1 MPRISS
7 RRPTSGCSRRW
18 PRGTEVDAPKA
29 YLTTVVTRL
38 AIDHLR
44 SARVRRET
52 YPGPWM
58 PEPVVER
65 LDEAPAD
72 SAELTES
79 LSIAYL
85 VLLEQLSATERA
97 VFLLHDVFGYR
108 FEEIAAMVDRSE
120 AGCRQIAVRARRRLE
135 PDRPRLDSDPR
146 RRIQTAEQFL
156 TAFRDG
162 DIDALL
168 HLVAEDAVFV
178 GDGGGKAAALPEP
191 IHGRDRV
198 VHLVRAFANQN
209 RRLNLRFEPALVNG
223 QPGAVVRDLDDLV
236 VTVLAFDIVGGYVQT
251 IRSIVN
257 PDKIGHLGA
266 VSPLTRRREGSEAVT
281 GAAHRRSSHAQAAP
295 PPRGGTGPR
304 SPAAGCCAPNYGL
317 T

>member
-1 MPRISS
+1 MSEDL
-7 RRPTSGCSRRW
+7 RPLMFSIAYRMVGSVSDAEDLVQEAYLRMQQALAV
-18 PRGTEVDAPKA
+18 GTAVDSPKA

-65 LDEAPAD
+65 LDEVPAE
-72 SAELTES
+72 SAELSDS

-85 VLLEQLSATERA
+85 VLLDQLSATERA
-97 VFLLHDVFGYR
+97 VLLLHDVFGYQ
-108 FEEIAAMVDRSE
+108 FDEIGAIVDRSE
-120 AGCRQIAVRARRRLE
+120 AGCRQIAVRARRRLDPE
-135 PDRPRLDSDPR
+135 RPNFDSDPR
-146 RRIQTAEQFL
+146 ERSQIAGQFL
-156 TAFRDG
+156 SAFRDG

-168 HLVAEDAVFV
+168 HLVSEEAVFV

-191 IHGRDRV
+191 IYGRDRV
-198 VHLVRAFANQN
+198 VHLLRAFANQN
-209 RRLNLRFEPALVNG
+209 RRLNLRFEPALVNA
-223 QPGAVVRDLDDLV
+223 QPGAVVRDLDGLV
-236 VTVLAFDIVGGYVQT
+236 VTVIALDIADGAVQT

-266 VSPLTRRREGSEAVT
+266 VSPLTRRR
-281 GAAHRRSSHAQAAP
+281 
-295 PPRGGTGPR
+295 GGDGE
-304 SPAAGCCAPNYGL
+304 
-317 T
+317 

>member
-1 MPRISS
+1 MSEDL
-7 RRPTSGCSRRW
+7 RPLMFSIAYRMVGSVSDAEDLVQEAFLRMQQALVV
-18 PRGTEVDAPKA
+18 GTAVDSPKA

-65 LDEAPAD
+65 LDEAPAE
-72 SAELTES
+72 SAELSDS

-85 VLLEQLSATERA
+85 VLLDQLSATERA
-97 VFLLHDVFGYR
+97 VLLLHDVFGYR
-108 FEEIAAMVDRSE
+108 FDEIGAIVDRSE
-120 AGCRQIAVRARRRLE
+120 AGCRQIAVRARRRLDPE
-135 PDRPRLDSDPR
+135 RPRFDSDPR
-146 RRIQTAEQFL
+146 ERAQVAEQFL
-156 TAFRDG
+156 SAFRDG

-191 IHGRDRV
+191 IYGRDRV
-198 VHLVRAFANQN
+198 VHLLRAFANQN
-209 RRLNLRFEPALVNG
+209 RRLNVRFEPALVNA
-223 QPGAVVRDLDDLV
+223 QPGAVVRDLDGLV
-236 VTVLAFDIVGGYVQT
+236 VTVLAFDIAGGMVQT
-251 IRSIVN
+251 VRSIVN

-266 VSPLTRRREGSEAVT
+266 VSPLTRRR
-281 GAAHRRSSHAQAAP
+281 GAD
-295 PPRGGTGPR
+295 GE
-304 SPAAGCCAPNYGL
+304 
-317 T
+317 

>member
-1 MPRISS
+1 VTAMSEDL
-7 RRPTSGCSRRW
+7 RPLMFALAYRMVASVSDAEDLVQEAYLRMQQALAA
-18 PRGTEVDAPKA
+18 GTEIEVPKA

-58 PEPVVER
+58 PEPFVQRV
-65 LDEAPAD
+65 DEAPAE
-72 SAELTES
+72 SAELADS

-85 VLLEQLSATERA
+85 VLLDQLSATERA

-108 FEEIAAMVDRSE
+108 FEEIAPIVDRSE

-135 PDRPRLDSDPR
+135 PDLPRFDSDPR
-146 RRIQTAEQFL
+146 RRIEVAEEFL

-168 HLVAEDAVFV
+168 HLVAQDAVFV

-209 RRLNLRFEPALVNG
+209 RRLSLRFEPALVNA
-223 QPGAVVRDLDDLV
+223 QPGAVVRDLDGLV
-236 VTVLAFDIVGGYVQT
+236 VTVLGFDIVDGVVHT

-257 PDKIGHLGA
+257 PDKIAHLGA
-266 VSPLTRRREGSEAVT
+266 VSPLTRRREG
-281 GAAHRRSSHAQAAP
+281 
-295 PPRGGTGPR
+295 
-304 SPAAGCCAPNYGL
+304 AGE
-317 T
+317 

>member
-1 MPRISS
+1 MTAMSEDL
-7 RRPTSGCSRRW
+7 RPLMFAIAYRMVGSVSDAEDLVQEAHLRMQQALAV
-18 PRGTEVDAPKA
+18 GTTVESPKA

-65 LDEAPAD
+65 LDEAPAE
-72 SAELTES
+72 SAELADS
-79 LSIAYL
+79 LSIAYM
-85 VLLEQLSATERA
+85 VLLDQLSATERA

-108 FEEIAAMVDRSE
+108 FDEIAPMVDRSE

-135 PDRPRLDSDPR
+135 PDRPRFDRDPR
-146 RRIQTAEQFL
+146 RRVEVAEQFL
-156 TAFRDG
+156 AAFREG

-198 VHLVRAFANQN
+198 VHLLRAFANQN
-209 RRLNLRFEPALVNG
+209 RRLNLRFEPALVNA
-223 QPGAVVRDLDDLV
+223 QPGAVVRDLDGLV
-236 VTVLAFDIVGGYVQT
+236 VTVLALDIDGGLVQS

-266 VSPLTRRREGSEAVT
+266 VSPLTRRRASAFE
-281 GAAHRRSSHAQAAP
+281 
-295 PPRGGTGPR
+295 
-304 SPAAGCCAPNYGL
+304 
-317 T
+317 

>member
-1 MPRISS
+1 MTAMSEDL
-7 RRPTSGCSRRW
+7 RPLMFALAYRMVGGVADAEDLVQEAYLRMQQALAA
-18 PRGTEVDAPKA
+18 GAEIEVPKA
-29 YLTTVVTRL
+29 YLTTIVTRL
-38 AIDHLR
+38 SIDHLR

-65 LDEAPAD
+65 VDEAPAD
-72 SAELTES
+72 SAELAES

-85 VLLEQLSATERA
+85 VLLDRLSATERA
-97 VFLLHDVFGYR
+97 VLLLHDVFGYR
-108 FEEIAAMVDRSE
+108 FEEIAPMVDRSE

-135 PDRPRLDSDPR
+135 PDLPHFDSDPR
-146 RRIQTAEQFL
+146 RRLEVAEQFL

-168 HLVAEDAVFV
+168 HLVAPDAVFV
-178 GDGGGKAAALPEP
+178 GDGGGRAAALPEP

-209 RRLNLRFEPALVNG
+209 RRLNLRFEPALVNA
-223 QPGAVVRDLDDLV
+223 QPGAVVRDLDGLV
-236 VTVLAFDIVGGYVQT
+236 VTVLGFDIVDGAVHT

-266 VSPLTRRREGSEAVT
+266 VSPLTRRREGSGE
-281 GAAHRRSSHAQAAP
+281 
-295 PPRGGTGPR
+295 
-304 SPAAGCCAPNYGL
+304 
-317 T
+317 

>member
-1 MPRISS
+1 MSEDL
-7 RRPTSGCSRRW
+7 RPLMFALAYRMVGSVSDAEDLVQEAYLRMQQALAA
-18 PRGTEVDAPKA
+18 GTTVDAPRA
-29 YLTTVVTRL
+29 YLTTIVTRL

-65 LDEAPAD
+65 LDQTPAD
-72 SAELTES
+72 SVELTDS

-85 VLLEQLSATERA
+85 VLLDQLSATERA

-108 FEEIAAMVDRSE
+108 FDEIAAMVHRSE

-135 PDRPRLDSDPR
+135 AGLPRFDSDPR
-146 RRIQTAEQFL
+146 RRIAVAEEFL

-168 HLVAEDAVFV
+168 QLVAQDAVFV

-209 RRLNLRFEPALVNG
+209 RRLNLRFEPALVNA
-223 QPGAVVRDLDDLV
+223 QPGAVVRDLDGLV
-236 VTVLAFDIVGGYVQT
+236 VTVLGFDIVDGAVQT

-266 VSPLTRRREGSEAVT
+266 VSPLTRRRED
-281 GAAHRRSSHAQAAP
+281 AAE
-295 PPRGGTGPR
+295 
-304 SPAAGCCAPNYGL
+304 
-317 T
+317 

>member
-1 MPRISS
+1 MFAIAYRMVGSVS
-7 RRPTSGCSRRW
+7 DAEDLVQEAHLRMQQALAA
-18 PRGTEVDAPKA
+18 GTAVDSPKA

-65 LDEAPAD
+65 PDEAPAE
-72 SAELTES
+72 SAELSDS

-85 VLLEQLSATERA
+85 VLLDRLSATERA
-97 VFLLHDVFGYR
+97 VFLLHDVFGYS
-108 FEEIAAMVDRSE
+108 FEEVGAMVDRSE
-120 AGCRQIAVRARRRLE
+120 AGCRQIAVRARRRLDPE
-135 PDRPRLDSDPR
+135 RPRFDRDSPLR
-146 RRIQTAEQFL
+146 TQVAEQFL
-156 TAFRDG
+156 TAFREG

-168 HLVAEDAVFV
+168 HLVSEDALFV

-191 IHGRDRV
+191 IYGRDRV
-198 VHLVRAFANQN
+198 VHLLRAFANQN
-209 RRLNLRFEPALVNG
+209 RRLNLSFEAARVNG
-223 QPGAVVRDLDDLV
+223 QPGAVVRDLDGLV
-236 VTVLAFDIVGGYVQT
+236 VTVIGLDISGGVVQT

-266 VSPLTRRREGSEAVT
+266 VSPLTRRSGSSGE
-281 GAAHRRSSHAQAAP
+281 
-295 PPRGGTGPR
+295 
-304 SPAAGCCAPNYGL
+304 
-317 T
+317 

>member
-1 MPRISS
+1 MTAMSEDLRPLMFALAYRMVGSVSDAEDLVQEAYLRMQQALASGTQIEAPR
-7 RRPTSGCSRRW
+7 
-18 PRGTEVDAPKA
+18 A

-65 LDEAPAD
+65 LDEAPPD
-72 SAELTES
+72 SAELADS

-85 VLLEQLSATERA
+85 VLLDQLSATERA

-108 FEEIAAMVDRSE
+108 FDEIAPIVDRSD

-135 PDRPRLDSDPR
+135 RDLPRFDEDPR
-146 RRIQTAEQFL
+146 RRIQVAEEFL

-168 HLVAEDAVFV
+168 RLVAHDAVFV

-209 RRLNLRFEPALVNG
+209 RRLNLRFEPALVNA
-223 QPGAVVRDLDDLV
+223 QPGAVVRDLDGLV
-236 VTVLAFDIVGGYVQT
+236 VTVLGFDIVDGAVQT
-251 IRSIVN
+251 VRSIVN

-266 VSPLTRRREGSEAVT
+266 VSPLTRRRD
-281 GAAHRRSSHAQAAP
+281 GA
-295 PPRGGTGPR
+295 GE
-304 SPAAGCCAPNYGL
+304 
-317 T
+317 

>member
-1 MPRISS
+1 VTAMSEDL
-7 RRPTSGCSRRW
+7 RPLMFSLAYRMVGSV
-18 PRGTEVDAPKA
+18 VDAEDLVQEAYLRMQQALAAGAEIEVPKA
-29 YLTTVVTRL
+29 YLTTIVTRL
-38 AIDHLR
+38 SIDHLR

-65 LDEAPAD
+65 VDEEPAD
-72 SAELTES
+72 SAELADS

-85 VLLEQLSATERA
+85 VLLDRLSARERA
-97 VFLLHDVFGYR
+97 VLLLHDVFGYR
-108 FEEIAAMVDRSE
+108 FDEIAPMVDRSE

-135 PDRPRLDSDPR
+135 PDLPHFDSDPR
-146 RRIQTAEQFL
+146 RRLEVADRFL

-168 HLVAEDAVFV
+168 HLVAQDAVFV

-209 RRLNLRFEPALVNG
+209 RRLNLRFEPVLVNA
-223 QPGAVVRDLDDLV
+223 QPGAVVRDLDGLV
-236 VTVLAFDIVGGYVQT
+236 VTVLGFDIVDGAVHT

-266 VSPLTRRREGSEAVT
+266 VSPLTRRREGSGE
-281 GAAHRRSSHAQAAP
+281 
-295 PPRGGTGPR
+295 
-304 SPAAGCCAPNYGL
+304 
-317 T
+317 

>member
-1 MPRISS
+1 MTAMSEDL
-7 RRPTSGCSRRW
+7 RPLIFALAYRMVGSVSDAEDLVQEAYLRMQQALAA
-18 PRGTEVDAPKA
+18 GTEIEVPKA

-58 PEPVVER
+58 PEPLVER
-65 LDEAPAD
+65 IDEAPAD
-72 SAELTES
+72 SAELADS
-79 LSIAYL
+79 LSLAYL
-85 VLLEQLSATERA
+85 VLLDRLSATERA

-108 FEEIAAMVDRSE
+108 FEEIAPIVDRSE
-120 AGCRQIAVRARRRLE
+120 AGCRQIAVRARQRLE
-135 PDRPRLDSDPR
+135 PDLPRFDSDPR
-146 RRIQTAEQFL
+146 RRIEVAEQFL
-156 TAFRDG
+156 NAFRDG
-162 DIDALL
+162 DIDALM
-168 HLVAEDAVFV
+168 HLVAQDAVFV

-209 RRLNLRFEPALVNG
+209 RRLNLRFEPALVNA
-223 QPGAVVRDLDDLV
+223 QPGAVVRDLDGLV
-236 VTVLAFDIVGGYVQT
+236 VTVLGFDIVDGAVHT

-266 VSPLTRRREGSEAVT
+266 VSPLTRRREGSGE
-281 GAAHRRSSHAQAAP
+281 
-295 PPRGGTGPR
+295 
-304 SPAAGCCAPNYGL
+304 
-317 T
+317 

>member
-1 MPRISS
+1 MTEMSDEL
-7 RRPTSGCSRRW
+7 RPLMFAIAYRMVGSVSDAEDLVQEAYLRMQQATSD
-18 PRGTEVDAPKA
+18 GTAVACAKA
-29 YLTTVVTRL
+29 YLTTVVARL

-52 YPGPWM
+52 YPGPWL

-72 SAELTES
+72 SAELADS

-85 VLLEQLSATERA
+85 VLLDRLSATERA

-108 FEEIAAMVDRSE
+108 FDEIAGMVDRSE

-135 PDRPRLDSDPR
+135 PDRPRLDHSPR
-146 RRIQTAEQFL
+146 ARAQIAERFL
-156 TAFRDG
+156 AAFRDG
-162 DIDALL
+162 DIEALL
-168 HLVAEDAVFV
+168 RLVSEDAVFI
-178 GDGGGKAAALPEP
+178 GDGGGRAAALPEP

-198 VHLVRAFANQN
+198 VHLLLAFANQN
-209 RRLNLRFEPALVNG
+209 RRLNLRFEDALVNG
-223 QPGAVVRDLDDLV
+223 QPGAVVRDLDGLV
-236 VTVLAFDIVGGYVQT
+236 VTVLALDIADGVVQT

-266 VSPLTRRREGSEAVT
+266 VSPLTRRRGQLEGD
-281 GAAHRRSSHAQAAP
+281 
-295 PPRGGTGPR
+295 
-304 SPAAGCCAPNYGL
+304 
-317 T
+317 

>member
-1 MPRISS
+1 VTATSEDL
-7 RRPTSGCSRRW
+7 RPLMFAIAYRMVGSVS
-18 PRGTEVDAPKA
+18 DAEDLVQEA
-29 YLTTVVTRL
+29 YLRMQQALAVGTAVDSPRAYLATVVTRL

-65 LDEAPAD
+65 VDEAPAE
-72 SAELTES
+72 SAELS
-79 LSIAYL
+79 DSMSIAYL

-108 FEEIAAMVDRSE
+108 FDEIAPIVDRSE
-120 AGCRQIAVRARRRLE
+120 AGCRQIAVRARRRL
-135 PDRPRLDSDPR
+135 DLDHPRFERDAR
-146 RRIQTAEQFL
+146 RRSQVAEQFL
-156 TAFRDG
+156 VAFREG

-168 HLVAEDAVFV
+168 RLLSEDVVFV

-198 VHLVRAFANQN
+198 VHLLRAFANQN
-209 RRLNLRFEPALVNG
+209 QRLNLRFEPARING
-223 QPGAVVRDLDDLV
+223 QPGAVVRDLDGLV
-236 VTVLAFDIVGGYVQT
+236 VTVLALDIARGVVQ
-251 IRSIVN
+251 IVRSIVN

-266 VSPLTRRREGSEAVT
+266 VSPLTRRASRS
-281 GAAHRRSSHAQAAP
+281 GA
-295 PPRGGTGPR
+295 
-304 SPAAGCCAPNYGL
+304 
-317 T
+317 